1 MTLTIFDIIA
11 IAIACK
17 LWSTIVELSA
27 WLLARYLYP
36 KCISN
41 DYKNPPQDINKPTD
55 LPPPPPLDNMGVRR
69 V

>member
-1 MTLTIFDIIA
+1 MTLTMFDIIA
-11 IAIACK
+11 IAIACNF
-17 LWSTIVELSA
+17 WSCTVELAA
-27 WLLARYLYP
+27 WLLAQYLNL